1 MVTSEEERDACPG
14 AGGRTFTVL
23 VSRGAVLSM
32 NIFEK
37 KSDSELVEELR
48 RAQRWRR
55 PAGVTFAVLG
65 LLLLALHVWR
75 YDWTRRKV
83 LEIADLSNTQPRPVR
98 DACHSS
104 ALLAYTEGFGTGL
117 STGLFGAFGTLLLFS
132 SVRLRFGGRKD
143 RLLLQHYD
151 RTTPTPQR

>member
-55 PAGVTFAVLG
+55 PAGVTLAVLG
-65 LLLLALHVWR
+65 LLRLALHIWR
-75 YDWTRRKV
+75 YDWTRRKR
-83 LEIADLSNTQPRPVR
+83 LEIPDRSTTQPRPVP
-98 DACHSS
+98 DACHSP
-104 ALLAYTEGFGTGL
+104 APMPYTEGFATGP
-117 STGLFGAFGTLLLFS
+117 ST
-132 SVRLRFGGRKD
+132 
-143 RLLLQHYD
+143 
-151 RTTPTPQR
+151 